1 MADFEIKG
9 LAPVLAK
16 LKALSGKPAK
26 KAIRAA
32 LRKGANIVKASAQTR
47 ARQFDDP
54 ATPEN
59 IAKAITVG
67 SKKTKGD
74 EIGMRVGVKGG
85 AKQYANNAKN
95 RRDGKAGKQYE
106 TGGNVFYWRF
116 LEFGTQNMPAQPF
129 MRPALAENVPK
140 VTVTFVSELD
150 KAIDKIVSKP

>member
-26 KAIRAA
+26 
-32 LRKGANIVKASAQTR
+32 
-47 ARQFDDP
+47 
-54 ATPEN
+54 
-59 IAKAITVG
+59 KAITVG

-129 MRPALAENVPK
+129 MRPALAENVSK

>member
-85 AKQYANNAKN
+85 AKQRK
-95 RRDGKAGKQYE
+95 E
-106 TGGNVFYWRF
+106 GGNVFYWRF
-116 LEFGTQNMPAQPF
+116 LELGTENMPAQPF

-150 KAIDKIVSKP
+150 KAIDKIVAKGSP